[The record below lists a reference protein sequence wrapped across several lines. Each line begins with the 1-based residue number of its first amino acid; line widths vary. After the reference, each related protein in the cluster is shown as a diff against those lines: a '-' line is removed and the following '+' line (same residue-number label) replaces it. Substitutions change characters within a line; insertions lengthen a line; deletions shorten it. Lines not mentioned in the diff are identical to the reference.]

1 MTDSE
6 LGAKV
11 IEAVLMLDMAM
22 HGPSQGAREHGREQ
36 LGKAVRELLSA
47 DRVQVSGSSEAL
59 AFRLDIPN
67 GVNAR

>member
-22 HGPSQGAREHGREQ
+22 HGPSEGAREHGREQ
-36 LGKAVRELLSA
+36 LGKAVRSLLNEGRDPRLA
-47 DRVQVSGSSEAL
+47 GFSSEAL
-59 AFRLDIPN
+59 PALKNWQGTSR
-67 GVNAR
+67 